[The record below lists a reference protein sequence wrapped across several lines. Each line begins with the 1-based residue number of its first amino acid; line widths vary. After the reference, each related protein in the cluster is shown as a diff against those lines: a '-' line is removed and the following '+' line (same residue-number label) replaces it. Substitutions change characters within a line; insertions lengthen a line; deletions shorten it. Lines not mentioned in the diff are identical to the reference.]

1 MQMNNSV
8 SLWWVICP
16 FFTLSVFLYHI
27 INQRLANP
35 KKNTSNAS
43 LASTSEVCWRLLC
56 SCCWSHAS
64 RLLDFSV
71 QFLDFS
77 AAPINTICF
86 TEVFHSSSFHRGAT
100 LANPTKSTS
109 NASLVSAREVCC
121 CLVCSFCWSLD
132 FSAKSVKT
140 PCFIEVLNSS
150 SLRGRAALRFPAKAY
165 ILLAS
170 QLRYVLSLAENN
182 EPMTTGSHVRPH
194 DQKFDPLC
202 PRRTALQSHTHI
214 VHDQAGDQEFTEP
227 PHSSS
232 LRRVATLVNPTNST
246 SNASLVP
253 ASEVCYCLL
262 GSFRW
267 SPDFSAKSGETH
279 CFIEV
284 LGSSSSSSRAA
295 FGFQANV
302 HTLWAS
308 HFRYVLP
315 LAGNKEPMTTGSHV
329 RPHDQKFDPL
339 CPLNTVLQSHT
350 HTVHDQAENQ
360 EFTESP
366 HSSSCRGT
374 TVNPT
379 KSTSNASLVSAS
391 EVCCCLLGSFRWSLD
406 FSPKS
411 GETHCSIEVPNSSS
425 RCRRAALGLQAK
437 VYILLASHLQYVPSL
452 AGNNEPLATGSHL
465 RPRDQKVDL
474 LCPQRTVLQSHTHT
488 VHDEADDQD
497 SIEFL
502 FPNLFRR
509 DATLVNPTKS
519 TSTASLV
526 PASEVCYCLFD
537 SFRWSLDSSA
547 KSDKTHCFIEV
558 LDSSSLRSEAA
569 PVFQAKVYI
578 LLASHLRYVLP
589 LAGNKEPLTTG
600 SQLRPHDQKFD
611 PLCPQRAVLQRHTHT
626 VHDQADDQEFTGFLH
641 SSSFRR
647 GPALVNPAKSTSTA
661 SLVSASEVCHC
672 LFDSFRW
679 SLDFSAKSDKTHCF
693 IEVLDSSSFRSGAAP
708 VFQAKV
714 HILLASHLRYV
725 LPLAG
730 NKEPLTTG
738 SHLRPHDQQ
747 FDPLCP
753 QRAVLQ
759 RHTHTVHDPA
769 DDQEFTGFL
778 HSSSFCRGP
787 TLVNPAKSTSNA
799 SLVSASE
806 VCCFLLC
813 SPLWSLDFST
823 KSDKTHCFTE
833 VLNSRSLRSRATL
846 GFLAKVYIILA
857 SYLRYVL
864 PLTGNTKNLWPQVV
878 I

>member
-27 INQRLANP
+27 LNQRLANP

-64 RLLDFSV
+64 GLLDFSV

-77 AAPINTICF
+77 AAPINAICF

-121 CLVCSFCWSLD
+121 CLLCSFCWSLD

-150 SLRGRAALRFPAKAY
+150 SLRGRAALGFPAKAY

-202 PRRTALQSHTHI
+202 PRRTVLQSHTHI

-232 LRRVATLVNPTNST
+232 LRRVATLVNPTKST

-279 CFIEV
+279 C
-284 LGSSSSSSRAA
+284 
-295 FGFQANV
+295 
-302 HTLWAS
+302 
-308 HFRYVLP
+308 
-315 LAGNKEPMTTGSHV
+315 
-329 RPHDQKFDPL
+329 
-339 CPLNTVLQSHT
+339 
-350 HTVHDQAENQ
+350 
-360 EFTESP
+360 
-366 HSSSCRGT
+366 
-374 TVNPT
+374 
-379 KSTSNASLVSAS
+379 
-391 EVCCCLLGSFRWSLD
+391 
-406 FSPKS
+406 
-411 GETHCSIEVPNSSS
+411 SIEIPNSSS

-465 RPRDQKVDL
+465 RPRDQKVDP

-488 VHDEADDQD
+488 VHDHVDDQD

-502 FPNLFRR
+502 FPNSFRR

-569 PVFQAKVYI
+569 PVFQAKVY
-578 LLASHLRYVLP
+578 R
-589 LAGNKEPLTTG
+589 
-600 SQLRPHDQKFD
+600 
-611 PLCPQRAVLQRHTHT
+611 
-626 VHDQADDQEFTGFLH
+626 
-641 SSSFRR
+641 
-647 GPALVNPAKSTSTA
+647 
-661 SLVSASEVCHC
+661 
-672 LFDSFRW
+672 
-679 SLDFSAKSDKTHCF
+679 
-693 IEVLDSSSFRSGAAP
+693 
-708 VFQAKV
+708 
-714 HILLASHLRYV
+714 
-725 LPLAG
+725 
-730 NKEPLTTG
+730 
-738 SHLRPHDQQ
+738 
-747 FDPLCP
+747 
-753 QRAVLQ
+753 
-759 RHTHTVHDPA
+759 
-769 DDQEFTGFL
+769 
-778 HSSSFCRGP
+778 
-787 TLVNPAKSTSNA
+787 
-799 SLVSASE
+799 
-806 VCCFLLC
+806 
-813 SPLWSLDFST
+813 
-823 KSDKTHCFTE
+823 
-833 VLNSRSLRSRATL
+833 
-846 GFLAKVYIILA
+846 
-857 SYLRYVL
+857 
-864 PLTGNTKNLWPQVV
+864 
-878 I
+878 